1 LPSKIEEMEADVAID
16 VVHNAILRFDDH
28 KAIENIY
35 IDSKLIADFV
45 PEDLQITSTACKAF
59 SYITGAIR
67 LIQQKKDN
75 SVHSFADQDDPMND
89 FMNEIQDDDFQMD
102 IPNSDPLNDEAASS
116 DEEQVKQMKQNVKSI
131 LLSKNLD

>member
-1 LPSKIEEMEADVAID
+1 MPSPIEEMEADMAID

-45 PEDLQITSTACKAF
+45 PESLQITSTSCKAF

-67 LIQQKKDN
+67 LIQQKKESN
-75 SVHSFADQDDPMND
+75 VNSFAGDDPMNE
-89 FMNEIQDDDFQMD
+89 FMNEIQDDDF
-102 IPNSDPLNDEAASS
+102 
-116 DEEQVKQMKQNVKSI
+116 
-131 LLSKNLD
+131 